1 MSAMEDAPLRTLD
14 DGEVVFREGDPGEEM
29 YVIRSGK
36 VRVFG
41 ERQGKETTFCVLNR
55 SDFFGEMA
63 LLTGSPRTATAQA
76 VGSVELLVVSK
87 TQFDALLQEPLV
99 RMMLERM
106 SARIQDVDERLE
118 ELSAADQIRREHL
131 SAIVGQ
137 RNWAA

>member
-1 MSAMEDAPLRTLD
+1 MSAMDDARLKVLD
-14 DGEVVFREGDPGEEM
+14 DGEVIFREGDPGDEM
-29 YVIRSGK
+29 YVIQSGK

-41 ERQGKETTFCVLNR
+41 ESQGRETTLCVLSR

-63 LLTGSPRTATAQA
+63 LLTSQPRTATAKA
-76 VGSVELLVVSK
+76 VGEVTLLVISK
-87 TQFDALLQEPLV
+87 AQFDALIQEPLV